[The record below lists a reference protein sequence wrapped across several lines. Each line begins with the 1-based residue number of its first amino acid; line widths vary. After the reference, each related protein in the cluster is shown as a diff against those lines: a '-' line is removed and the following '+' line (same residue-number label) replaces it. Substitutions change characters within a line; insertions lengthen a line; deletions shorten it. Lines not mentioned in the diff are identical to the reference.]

1 MVQKYINDFQKNVGE
16 TVNVLCH
23 RHPNR
28 FWKMLLRQGVNFSKI
43 DTKII
48 WAGEPG
54 ADGGGLYREFLLY
67 AITNLENSNL
77 LFGKP
82 PNCFFT
88 GYADA
93 ILKNIYR
100 ALGQISALG
109 ILFINHGPECL
120 HNALVNKLFGI
131 SDTFELED
139 LHSFDGELERK
150 IEELKVRNNECLLE
164 ANIMPTNHIQENI
177 PKFCNYY
184 CLFSREAAIEQFR
197 KGVASICSSIIEK
210 PCCFKKYFAQNQ
222 TNTTLEELRVN
233 LNFARS
239 TEGTNAYEK
248 EEDALIEF
256 ELFLLSMESPNS
268 DVTVKDFLQFCT
280 AMDRIPVMGF
290 TKPIEVFFTH
300 ENKYPK
306 VSTCGLTLT
315 LRYNVSTDMLIYSV
329 KNGGTFG
336 DH

>member
-1 MVQKYINDFQKNVGE
+1 M
-16 TVNVLCH
+16 LCH
-23 RHPNR
+23 RHSNR
-28 FWKMLLRQGVNFSKI
+28 FWKVLLRQGIDFSKI

-48 WAGEPG
+48 WAGELG

-67 AITNLENSNL
+67 GITNLENSNL
-77 LFGKP
+77 LFGKS

-93 ILKNIYR
+93 ILKNTYR
-100 ALGQISALG
+100 VLGQISALG

-139 LHSFDGELERK
+139 LHSFNGELERK
-150 IEELKVRNNECLLE
+150 IEELKVSNNECLLE
-164 ANIMPTNHIQENI
+164 ANIMLANNIQENI
-177 PKFCNYY
+177 SKFCNYY
-184 CLFSREAAIEQFR
+184 CLFSREAAFEQFR

-210 PCCFKKYFAQNQ
+210 PCCFKKYFVQNQ
-222 TNTTLEELRVN
+222 TNTTLEELRNN
-233 LNFARS
+233 LKFVRS
-239 TEGTNAYEK
+239 SEGTNAYEI

-268 DVTVKDFLQFCT
+268 HVKVKDFLQFCT

-290 TKPIEVFFTH
+290 TKSIEVFFTH
-300 ENKYPK
+300 DNKYPK
-306 VSTCGLTLT
+306 ASTCGLTLT
-315 LRYNVSTDMLIYSV
+315 LQGQYRYVDLFSEKW
-329 KNGGTFG
+329 KNL
-336 DH
+336 